1 MINKELFYKVTLI
14 DCNGKELEVAKFLQ
28 ILTGM
33 EKTETRRI
41 VASLPCVLYEELDGE
56 ACSYIE
62 EALDFY
68 TAKYKFE
75 AVGDENE
82 VYEVDPSVYPSKQVI
97 ALGSMVDY
105 IGKRSE
111 FVSIARKYDFPKNV
125 SLNDTPFLELPN
137 SASVTAETKFS
148 CACLRMMRIDFLRAE
163 EIAFFASLSFNRL
176 SSSFTRVASTSTRYK
191 LRPV

>member
-68 TAKYKFE
+68 TAKYKLE
-75 AVGDENE
+75 PVGDENE
-82 VYEVDPSVYPSKQVI
+82 VYEENAFVYPSKQVI

-105 IGKRSE
+105 IGKR
-111 FVSIARKYDFPKNV
+111 YDFPKNV
-125 SLNDTPFLELPN
+125 SLNDTPFLVKDGL
-137 SASVTAETKFS
+137 
-148 CACLRMMRIDFLRAE
+148 AE
-163 EIAFFASLSFNRL
+163 EQAVNLRQDLRNMGMFALIMRSGVEVQQVKKRGFLAGVFAR
-176 SSSFTRVASTSTRYK
+176 
-191 LRPV
+191 

>member
-56 ACSYIE
+56 AC
-62 EALDFY
+62 FY
-68 TAKYKFE
+68 TAKYKLE
-75 AVGDENE
+75 PVGDENE
-82 VYEVDPSVYPSKQVI
+82 VYEENAFVYPSKQVI

-125 SLNDTPFLELPN
+125 SLNDTPFLVKDGL
-137 SASVTAETKFS
+137 
-148 CACLRMMRIDFLRAE
+148 AE
-163 EIAFFASLSFNRL
+163 EQAVNLRQDLRNMGMFALIMRSGAEVQQVKKRGFLAGMFAR
-176 SSSFTRVASTSTRYK
+176 
-191 LRPV
+191 

>member
-1 MINKELFYKVTLI
+1 MINKEIFYKVTLI

-75 AVGDENE
+75 PVGDEKE

-125 SLNDTPFLELPN
+125 SLRQDLRNMGMFALIMRSGAEVQQVKKRGFL
-137 SASVTAETKFS
+137 AGV
-148 CACLRMMRIDFLRAE
+148 
-163 EIAFFASLSFNRL
+163 FAR
-176 SSSFTRVASTSTRYK
+176 
-191 LRPV
+191 